1 MIFAELNDGT
11 KVNLVHTSS
20 IEQKD
25 NKIIYKQAKGSDIIE
40 YFDTEEEAQTKYD
53 VDSSYKRRPSKN
65 VLMI

>member
-11 KVNLVHTSS
+11 KVNLVHTSG

-40 YFDTEEEAQTKYD
+40 YFDTEEEAQTKYED
-53 VDSSYKRRPSKN
+53 LKKDN
-65 VLMI
+65 LID

>member
-40 YFDTEEEAQTKYD
+40 YFDTEEEAQTKYED
-53 VDSSYKRRPSKN
+53 LKKDN
-65 VLMI
+65 LID

>member
-1 MIFAELNDGT
+1 MIFAELNNGT

-40 YFDTEEEAQTKYD
+40 YFDTEEEAQTKYED
-53 VDSSYKRRPSKN
+53 LKKDN
-65 VLMI
+65 LID